1 MKRDKYYDIA
11 ETMYVEQV
19 ITEVGI
25 AKRLGISDRTV
36 RRWKAEGDWGEKR
49 KEFINKQTLTNYDMY
64 QLVCKML
71 DDFNEDL
78 ANNQQ
83 IDSSRL
89 HKFLN
94 ITEEMVKPKPKK
106 PAYANYLMP
115 PPETITVDST
125 ATEVMTTKV
134 SGIMYDKFNPS
145 AILNISG
152 SDYLVR
158 TGDVINGYK
167 ILSIGKETVTV
178 QYGSNVY
185 KASVGELFT
194 GNGINFNTVSNLN
207 SKFGSSV
214 NKR

>member
-11 ETMYVEQV
+11 ETMYVEQF

-49 KEFINKQTLTNYDMY
+49 KEFINKQTLTNYDIY
-64 QLVCKML
+64 QLVRQML

-89 HKFLN
+89 QKFLN

-106 PAYANYLMP
+106 LTLEELLHIAIKKQDI
-115 PPETITVDST
+115 EKDF
-125 ATEVMTTKV
+125 
-134 SGIMYDKFNPS
+134 FNDEE
-145 AILNISG
+145 G
-152 SDYLVR
+152 WDF
-158 TGDVINGYK
+158 D
-167 ILSIGKETVTV
+167 
-178 QYGSNVY
+178 
-185 KASVGELFT
+185 F
-194 GNGINFNTVSNLN
+194 
-207 SKFGSSV
+207 
-214 NKR
+214 